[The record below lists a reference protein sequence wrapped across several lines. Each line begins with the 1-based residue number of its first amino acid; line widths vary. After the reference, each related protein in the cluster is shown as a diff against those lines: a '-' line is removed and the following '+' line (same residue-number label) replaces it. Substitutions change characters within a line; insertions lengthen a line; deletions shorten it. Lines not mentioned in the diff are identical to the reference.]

1 MNLKKILK
9 KFKTDKRIRIIKK
22 FIGKKT
28 RILEI
33 GVHEGTFSNL
43 LLKEF
48 KPEIFYLVD
57 PWKYQDEELYKESLY
72 GGNLSNLDGQK
83 KLDDR
88 YEVVKLNFKEQILSG
103 QIILMRKNSDE
114 IFNLLKDDFFD
125 LIYIDGNHTL
135 DFVKS
140 DITNSLK
147 KVKKDGIIVCDD
159 YESPGWWDDGV
170 TKAVDKLCEENYV
183 KKIFIKS
190 NQCVLKKV
198 VI

>member
-72 GGNLSNLDGQK
+72 GGNLS
-83 KLDDR
+83 
-88 YEVVKLNFKEQILSG
+88 ILLSM
-103 QIILMRKNSDE
+103 LKSE
-114 IFNLLKDDFFD
+114 LIFFLLK
-125 LIYIDGNHTL
+125 
-135 DFVKS
+135 K
-140 DITNSLK
+140 
-147 KVKKDGIIVCDD
+147 
-159 YESPGWWDDGV
+159 
-170 TKAVDKLCEENYV
+170 
-183 KKIFIKS
+183 
-190 NQCVLKKV
+190 
-198 VI
+198 

>member
-43 LLKEF
+43 LLKKF

-57 PWKYQDEELYKESLY
+57 PWKYESEDLYKKSLY
-72 GGNLSNLDGQK
+72 GGNLSSLDGQK

-88 YEVVKLNFKEQILSG
+88 YETVKLNFKEQIISG
-103 QIILMRKNSDE
+103 QIILIRKNSDE
-114 IFNLLKDDFFD
+114 IFNLLKDNFFD

-135 DFVKS
+135 DFVKL

-147 KVKKDGIIVCDD
+147 KIKKDGIIVCDD
-159 YESPGWWDDGV
+159 YENPGWWGDGV
-170 TKAVDKLCEENYV
+170 TNAVDTLCEENYV

-198 VI
+198 S

>member
-114 IFNLLKDDFFD
+114 IFNLLFCGLLFLV
-125 LIYIDGNHTL
+125 LIIEIFMPLFVSLIAPGFAEDADSVWCFGLGACQAPWILL
-135 DFVKS
+135 DMAPHYCC
-140 DITNSLK
+140 LK
-147 KVKKDGIIVCDD
+147 VGR
-159 YESPGWWDDGV
+159 E
-170 TKAVDKLCEENYV
+170 
-183 KKIFIKS
+183 F
-190 NQCVLKKV
+190 
-198 VI
+198 

>member
-9 KFKTDKRIRIIKK
+9 KFKTDKRIRVIKK
-22 FIGKKT
+22 FIGKKA

-43 LLKEF
+43 LLKQF

-57 PWKYQDEELYKESLY
+57 PWKYESEETYKESLY
-72 GGNLSNLDGQK
+72 GGNLSNPDGQN
-83 KLDDR
+83 KLNAR
-88 YEVVKLNFKEQILSG
+88 YETVKLNFKEQITSG
-103 QIILMRKNSDE
+103 QIILIRKNSDE
-114 IFNLLKDDFFD
+114 VFNLLKDNFFD
-125 LIYIDGNHTL
+125 LIYIDGNHTFN
-135 DFVKS
+135 FVKL

-147 KVKKDGIIVCDD
+147 KIKKDGIIVCDD
-159 YESPGWWDDGV
+159 YASPGWWDDGV
-170 TKAVDKLCEENYV
+170 TKAVNKMCKENYI

-198 VI
+198 S